1 MKNKL
6 LTLLVAVVIL
16 QSCVLNQDK
25 VESETQISSKSS
37 KLVKDALLKDGY
49 ELGIVKILD
58 NSSCSFIIYNESSQA
73 QLDPVNFNV
82 SEYTEFKKNNLKI
95 FFRYKPLRMMNRCN
109 DAAPIELIS
118 VLKREG

>member
-58 NSSCSFIIYNESSQA
+58 NSSCSFIIYN
-73 QLDPVNFNV
+73 DF
-82 SEYTEFKKNNLKI
+82 
-95 FFRYKPLRMMNRCN
+95 M
-109 DAAPIELIS
+109 
-118 VLKREG
+118 